1 VTKPLRI
8 GLSRRISQ
16 LLGAHRSVAAM
27 SPSPNDADGEDS
39 VATEDTLLYT
49 KLLSIRILYTS
60 KTTSP
65 PNRSARVLASGEQRS
80 ARRCGAS
87 RRVLDELPSI
97 HPSLGEPVMLSEALS
112 VQDLKPFDWR
122 TFSQM
127 INYFGQYGSF
137 RMIAPLR
144 IAQFMSAI
152 STAWRVVPGR
162 VNRALGG
169 CFSEARRASVS

>member
-1 VTKPLRI
+1 
-8 GLSRRISQ
+8 
-16 LLGAHRSVAAM
+16 M
-27 SPSPNDADGEDS
+27 SPSPKDADGEDS
-39 VATEDTLLYT
+39 VATEDTSLYS

-65 PNRSARVLASGEQRS
+65 NRTARVLASGEQRP
-80 ARRCGAS
+80 ARRCGAG
-87 RRVLDELPSI
+87 REVLDELLLI

-127 INYFGQYGSF
+127 ANYFGQCGSS

-152 STAWRVVPGR
+152 STAWRVVPGVRTGQPCPWR
-162 VNRALGG
+162 VL
-169 CFSEARRASVS
+169 F